1 MERGGEMKKQ
11 KPTYK
16 GVEYDSQEEIEIAM
30 WIEEGVEA
38 GLIMP
43 KVIYQPE
50 AYELSPKQTKTVLK
64 QLKTKS
70 KQVEKHLLHPHKYTA
85 DFHFRIALEGL
96 KLMHIFTGS
105 IDAYNVIVD
114 VKGAFNQHGGDR
126 EFSINQK
133 WTYEKYGVFVNKV
146 IPEKLFK
153 STWCP
158 QGARLTS
165 KTRQI
170 KKKYAKC
177 KTIEEFLK

>member
-1 MERGGEMKKQ
+1 MKKQ

-30 WIEEGVEA
+30 WIEEAIEA

-43 KVIYQPE
+43 KVVYQPE
-50 AYELSPKQTKTVLK
+50 AYKLSPKQTKTVLK

-85 DFHFRIALEGL
+85 DFKI
-96 KLMHIFTGS
+96 IFTTKGKKLLPFIGS
-105 IDAYNVIVD
+105 GHNDTRAVID

-153 STWCP
+153 STWVP
-158 QGARLTS
+158 DGARLTS

>member
-1 MERGGEMKKQ
+1 MKKQ

-30 WIEEGVEA
+30 WIEEAIEA

-50 AYELSPKQTKTVLK
+50 AYELSPKQTKTVLR

-85 DFHFRIALEGL
+85 DFYF
-96 KLMHIFTGS
+96 KLTMKGERLNMPFIINENTGGV
-105 IDAYNVIVD
+105 VID

-133 WTYEKYGVFVNKV
+133 WTYEKYGVYVNKV

>member
-1 MERGGEMKKQ
+1 MKKQ

-16 GVEYDSQEEIEIAM
+16 GVEYDSQEEIEFFM
-30 WIEEGVEA
+30 WIEEGIKA

-64 QLKTKS
+64 QLKTKV
-70 KQVEKHLLHPHKYTA
+70 KEVEKHLFHPHKYTA
-85 DFHFRIALEGL
+85 DFEFTFRVKGLNLNLPLEGG
-96 KLMHIFTGS
+96 KWSDTKI
-105 IDAYNVIVD
+105 VVD
-114 VKGAFNQHGGDR
+114 VKGSFNQHGGDR
-126 EFSINQK
+126 VFSINQK
-133 WTYEKYGVFVNKV
+133 LVYDTHGDYVNKV
-146 IPEKLFK
+146 VPEKLFK

>member
-1 MERGGEMKKQ
+1 MKKQ

-16 GVEYDSQEEIEIAM
+16 GVEYDSKEEIEFFM
-30 WIEEGVEA
+30 WIEEGIEA

-43 KVIYQPE
+43 KVVYQPE
-50 AYELSPKQTKTVLK
+50 SYELSPKQTKKVLK
-64 QLKTKS
+64 QLKTKV
-70 KQVEKHLLHPHKYTA
+70 KEVEKHLLHPHKYTA
-85 DFHFRIALEGL
+85 DFNFW
-96 KLMHIFTGS
+96 FTEKGKGKVDLIES
-105 IDAYNVIVD
+105 EEDMIIVD

-126 EFSINQK
+126 EFSINAK
-133 WTYEKYGVFVNKV
+133 WVYEKYGVFVNKV

-165 KTRQI
+165 KTMQI

>member
-1 MERGGEMKKQ
+1 
-11 KPTYK
+11 
-16 GVEYDSQEEIEIAM
+16 
-30 WIEEGVEA
+30 
-38 GLIMP
+38 MP
-43 KVIYQPE
+43 E
-50 AYELSPKQTKTVLK
+50 
-64 QLKTKS
+64 LKTKS
-70 KQVEKHLLHPHKYTA
+70 KQVQKHLLHPHKYTA
-85 DFHFRIALEGL
+85 DFY
-96 KLMHIFTGS
+96 FTLTMKGERLN
-105 IDAYNVIVD
+105 IPFIINENTGGAVID

>member
-1 MERGGEMKKQ
+1 MKKQ

-30 WIEEGVEA
+30 WIEEAIEA

-43 KVIYQPE
+43 KVVYQPE
-50 AYELSPKQTKTVLK
+50 AYKLSARKHCYETIE
-64 QLKTKS
+64 LKTKT
-70 KQVEKHLLHPHKYTA
+70 KIVEKFLLHPHVYTP
-85 DFHFRIALEGL
+85 DFQLTITDLGKAHLGKIF
-96 KLMHIFTGS
+96 MYHDNHI
-105 IDAYNVIVD
+105 VVD
-114 VKGAFNQHGGDR
+114 VKGAFNQNGGDR

-133 WTYEKYGVFVNKV
+133 WVYEKYGVFVNKV

-153 STWCP
+153 STWVP
-158 QGARLTS
+158 DGARLTS